1 MVPTLTTLGKT
12 TLCNMFR
19 SNHSSNEMCV
29 FVFVTAFALAF
40 ALAHLCN

>member
-19 SNHSSNEMCV
+19 SNHSNEMCV
-29 FVFVTAFALAF
+29 FVSVTAFALAF
-40 ALAHLCN
+40 ALAHLRN